1 MKKVRPGFP
10 GLRYLGLLPKIYLL
24 SQAVQATS
32 NKQQAPKELYTP
44 TANHIVV
51 YNIAQ
56 HAFTKER
63 FKTRRVLLCLN
74 G

>member
-1 MKKVRPGFP
+1 VCCCVC
-10 GLRYLGLLPKIYLL
+10 L
-24 SQAVQATS
+24 VCTS
-32 NKQQAPKELYTP
+32 NKQQATSNQSNKNTKTKELYTP